1 MNGNISGRGVAPVIS
16 AAWFFA
22 SDTRSCSL
30 RRLFVSLSPIAD
42 NWSVGPA
49 CGYFWSGLNSFSLST
64 ERMRIVFFPSFLFPS
79 RGEKTFIFQEFN
91 TEFSLCKMKH
101 TRKHLASRWLRCL
114 YTRWNTIQRYRKA
127 STFFPEKFED
137 VESKFLNETT
147 KKIRSERNNTRIP

>member
-64 ERMRIVFFPSFLFPS
+64 ERMRIVFFPSFLF
-79 RGEKTFIFQEFN
+79 REEKRRLSFKNSIPNFLCVKWNILGNIWPRDDCVAFTRDEIQFKG
-91 TEFSLCKMKH
+91 TE
-101 TRKHLASRWLRCL
+101 RHLP
-114 YTRWNTIQRYRKA
+114 
-127 STFFPEKFED
+127 FFPEKFED

>member
-30 RRLFVSLSPIAD
+30 RRLFVSLSPIVD

-64 ERMRIVFFPSFLFPS
+64 ERMRIVFFPSFLF
-79 RGEKTFIFQEFN
+79 REEKRRLSFKNSIPNFLCVKWNILGNIWPRDDCVAFTRDEIQFKG
-91 TEFSLCKMKH
+91 TERRL
-101 TRKHLASRWLRCL
+101 
-114 YTRWNTIQRYRKA
+114 
-127 STFFPEKFED
+127 PEKFED